1 MKKISLLPI
10 FLLVV
15 LLAGLL
21 APQALALEPPE
32 LTSAAAVLVDQDSG
46 RVLFEKNADQT
57 AYPASLTKVMTV
69 LIAVEAIERGKF
81 ALTDSVTASDSC
93 LEGMVEDG
101 STAGIVPGET
111 MPLKDLLYCALLASA
126 NEACNVIGEYIG
138 GTVTDFVAMM
148 NSRAAELGCT
158 GTHFANTHGLPD
170 EEHYTTARDMSLI
183 YREALSHEVFAEIAG
198 TISYTVAAT
207 NVAAERQLSNTNGLI
222 NQNTQLYSGNYY
234 EYAKTGKTGHTSAAG
249 YCLVSSAEKD
259 TVRLIAVVLGGQATQ
274 NSSGGYDY
282 GNFIDSRT
290 LYNWGFENFSVREIL
305 SSSELVTEVEVAMA
319 EDDGKATLRPN
330 SVITAL
336 IANDFDISGLERDI
350 VIYSVRDGET
360 LEAPIAAGTVLG
372 EITLSLDGE
381 VYGSTQLIAGS
392 AVELSKLQYMKN
404 QVANVLGMTWV
415 KIVIVAL
422 ALALVSYI
430 ALVIRYR
437 VLHKRHMREL
447 RRARLERQRRMEA
460 ENATRVF
467 SEQPPAQAPRQ
478 RETVTAA
485 APRPRQPQQPQQPRR
500 QPQPPQPQAQADEE
514 KLKAQEK
521 ARRDYFEEFFKNK
534 D

>member
-1 MKKISLLPI
+1 MKKIRLLPI
-10 FLLVV
+10 FLLMV
-15 LLAGLL
+15 LLVSIL
-21 APQALALEPPE
+21 APQALALEAPE
-32 LTSAAAVLVDQDSG
+32 LTSTAGILVDMDSG
-46 RVLFEKNADQT
+46 RVLFEKNADQK

-69 LIAVEAIERGKF
+69 LVAVEAVEKGEF
-81 ALTDSVTASDSC
+81 SLTDSVTASDSC
-93 LEGMVEDG
+93 LEGMVDDG

-111 MPLKDLLYCALLASA
+111 MSLKDLLYCALLASA

-138 GTVTDFVAMM
+138 GSVSDFVDMM
-148 NSRAAELGCT
+148 NSRASGLGCS

-170 EEHYTTARDMSLI
+170 ESHYTTARDMALI
-183 YREALSHEVFAEIAG
+183 YREALRHELFAEIAG
-198 TISYTVAAT
+198 TINYTVPAT
-207 NVAAERQLSNTNGLI
+207 NVAGERQLSNTNGLI

-249 YCLVSSAEKD
+249 YCLVSSAEKEEI
-259 TVRLIAVVLGGQATQ
+259 RLIAVVLGGQATQ

-282 GNFIDSRT
+282 ANFIDSRT
-290 LYNWGFENFSVREIL
+290 LYDWGFENFSIREIL

-336 IANDFDISGLERDI
+336 VANDFDVSTLQRDI
-350 VIYSVRDGET
+350 VVYSERDGEV

-392 AVELSKLQYMKN
+392 AVELSKVQYMKN
-404 QVANVLGMTWV
+404 QIAGVFELTWV

-422 ALALVSYI
+422 ALALISYI

-467 SEQPPAQAPRQ
+467 TEQPPAQAPRQ
-478 RETVTAA
+478 RETVTAS
-485 APRPRQPQQPQQPRR
+485 APRPRQPQQPSRQ
-500 QPQPPQPQAQADEE
+500 QPQPPQPRAQTDEE
-514 KLKAQEK
+514 KLRAQEK